1 MQLERKVGPSIK
13 HGSDRNTAVPPL
25 LQLLVTLR
33 FYATGCFQMVD
44 GDLFGLH
51 KSTVCRIV
59 VSVQCYCQSEESVH
73 KVQAYRGNY
82 SWILQERFPG
92 VLGAIDCTHI
102 LIHNPG
108 GENGE
113 LFRNRKGYCS
123 INVQAV
129 CDDKDNILPPG
140 IHRYPF
146 GFKIPEGSMPSSFE
160 GPHGKIVYKLEAK
173 LVRGWLKT
181 RDLVKEITFV
191 SKADLNHVLLMS
203 PQHGVKNKS
212 VGIFTSGHVTMDVH
226 VERMGY
232 MPGEMVNI
240 CANIKNN
247 SSRDL
252 KPKFSL
258 KQKMTFIATGNT
270 KIAEQTV
277 CKVVRE
283 PIPSN
288 TRQSVAGSLKIP
300 ADQDLSIL
308 NCNIIRVEYIL
319 KVYLDVPLATDPEV
333 KFPLVI
339 IPSFFRSDL
348 SPGRPVLGFEKF
360 AKEVA
365 GFSIRNELLGKCVQV
380 LVQDGHP
387 GGRVVL
393 GECIPGSALQE
404 WQWLPERLALSSR
417 LTGECLSG
425 QEHDLSVRLHYCG
438 PGNEEGAG
446 AAGGEVGREGQAWA
460 CSKKGHLALQGK
472 GLHLNA
478 RHVSSKLS
486 KIFLSKER
494 GQASKWRTLG
504 KHTVCGDRDSHHH
517 HHRHRSTQTAA
528 LPPSTSAPSNT
539 NSQPES
545 IPGDG
550 VVAPNTTGMDPGT
563 ELSHLAESITGLEG
577 PSITFFTAEYGFGWK
592 VTMLVLSSLA
602 LVLGTIILFLN
613 IHHNRKKKVVCMLKS
628 YTPTGVVSQPGSP
641 VLSERAPLT
650 QHPMRPAH
658 SPSLQRGE
666 ILIKWKDGLLSGAA
680 V

>member
-1 MQLERKVGPSIK
+1 M
-13 HGSDRNTAVPPL
+13 GSR
-25 LQLLVTLR
+25 
-33 FYATGCFQMVD
+33 
-44 GDLFGLH
+44 
-51 KSTVCRIV
+51 
-59 VSVQCYCQSEESVH
+59 
-73 KVQAYRGNY
+73 
-82 SWILQERFPG
+82 
-92 VLGAIDCTHI
+92 VLGPWVFI
-102 LIHNPG
+102 LVFH
-108 GENGE
+108 
-113 LFRNRKGYCS
+113 
-123 INVQAV
+123 
-129 CDDKDNILPPG
+129 
-140 IHRYPF
+140 
-146 GFKIPEGSMPSSFE
+146 
-160 GPHGKIVYKLEAK
+160 
-173 LVRGWLKT
+173 
-181 RDLVKEITFV
+181 
-191 SKADLNHVLLMS
+191 
-203 PQHGVKNKS
+203 
-212 VGIFTSGHVTMDVH
+212 
-226 VERMGY
+226 
-232 MPGEMVNI
+232 
-240 CANIKNN
+240 
-247 SSRDL
+247 
-252 KPKFSL
+252 
-258 KQKMTFIATGNT
+258 
-270 KIAEQTV
+270 
-277 CKVVRE
+277 
-283 PIPSN
+283 
-288 TRQSVAGSLKIP
+288 
-300 ADQDLSIL
+300 
-308 NCNIIRVEYIL
+308 
-319 KVYLDVPLATDPEV
+319 
-333 KFPLVI
+333 
-339 IPSFFRSDL
+339 
-348 SPGRPVLGFEKF
+348 
-360 AKEVA
+360 EVA

-650 QHPMRPAH
+650 QHPMRAAH

-666 ILIKWKDGLLSGAA
+666 ILIKWKDGTVTPLFDSYLTD
-680 V
+680 